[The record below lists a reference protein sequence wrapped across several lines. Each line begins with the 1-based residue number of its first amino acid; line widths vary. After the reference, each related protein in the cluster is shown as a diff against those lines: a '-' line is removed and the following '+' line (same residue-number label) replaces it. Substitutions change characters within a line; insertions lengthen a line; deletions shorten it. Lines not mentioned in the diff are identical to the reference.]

1 MEEKIYAL
9 LRLGD
14 GAAEKLDR
22 LSKRMQK
29 IASYAF
35 GDTRMQ
41 MQAILKITEKKRRL
55 ENALYY
61 REKLLAG
68 LTEEETAL
76 LLLRAHGVSSEKAK
90 EGSGY
95 SARSVRRKTV
105 AAEKTAANIL
115 YLLGYDAI

>member
-14 GAAEKLDR
+14 GAAEKLER
-22 LSKRMQK
+22 LSKRMQR

-90 EGSGY
+90 EGRGY

>member
-22 LSKRMQK
+22 LSKRMQR

-68 LTEEETAL
+68 LTEEKTAL

-90 EGSGY
+90 EGRGY
-95 SARSVRRKTV
+95 SAPSVRLKTV